1 MKDNFVVV
9 LKDNKNTPGTPAS
22 SVSAVFEGSPTEI
35 IAWMMTRLDVSIYEI
50 FDPEDRQY
58 LSVKNFI
65 TAHNVLKFVPKY
77 YRMNPKTDELI
88 PNGSGLK
95 NGMRVLIEEPNKRV
109 NTDEDLDNWEEDRAL
124 ESNRWCTV
132 EALQVDPT
140 GVSFVGVYD
149 DGTKRSRRCAGSH
162 AWLVRK
168 DSIPG
173 ENAKTEQL
181 NTIIVSAMAA
191 AININNSD
199 RSTKSKEL
207 ELGKKV
213 VEAVKKIQEL
223 Q

>member
-22 SVSAVFEGSPTEI
+22 SVSAMFEGSPTEV
-35 IAWMMTRLDVSIYEI
+35 IAWLMTRLDVSIYEI
-50 FDPEDRQY
+50 FDPEDKQY
-58 LSVKNFI
+58 FSVKSFI

-88 PNGSGLK
+88 RNGSGLK
-95 NGMRVLIEEPNKRV
+95 NGMRVLIESPNAKV
-109 NTDEDLDNWEEDRAL
+109 DTDEDLNTWEEDRAL
-124 ESNRWCTV
+124 ENNRWCIV
-132 EALQVDPT
+132 EALQVDAT
-140 GVSFVGVYD
+140 GVSFTGVYD
-149 DGTKRSRRCAGSH
+149 DGTKRSRRWSLSH

-173 ENAKTEQL
+173 ENTKTEQL
-181 NTIIVSAMAA
+181 NAIVVGAMAA